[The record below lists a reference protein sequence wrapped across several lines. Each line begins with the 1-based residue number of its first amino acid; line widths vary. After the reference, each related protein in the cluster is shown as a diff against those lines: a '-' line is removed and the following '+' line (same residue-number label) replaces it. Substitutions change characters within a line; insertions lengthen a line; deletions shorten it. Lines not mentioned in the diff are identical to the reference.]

1 MWLWTIRL
9 CYPILEIT
17 GFSSEAFRPSI
28 TIVVTVATREIV
40 SAVISIV
47 WPVDSSVAGPM
58 SMEIEADSSTDSIF
72 FVILAE
78 SWMIIGARFLSTAVL
93 GIPEVKFAEFGVFIS
108 A

>member
-1 MWLWTIRL
+1 MN
-9 CYPILEIT
+9 YQILEIT
-17 GFSSEAFRPSI
+17 GFSSEAFRPSV
-28 TIVVTVATREIV
+28 TIVVTVVTVVTVATREIV
-40 SAVISIV
+40 SAVISII

-78 SWMIIGARFLSTAVL
+78 SWMIIGALFLSTAVL
-93 GIPEVKFAEFGVFIS
+93 GIPEVKFAEFGVFVS